1 MSIFPSGFK
10 CVEWIS
16 QKPFFEIS
24 SHQACGYLQI
34 RMVHWALAVHEPQR
48 APIVAVSS
56 AVTFMAS
63 QRDAQE
69 YLKYCKFHFNC
80 CSGGWVKQSKTKKEF
95 KWPNLNQSGLGV
107 TFILEESEL
116 LLRYNTDV
124 FGLLLAFFSKSLF
137 SIRLTVNIKLR
148 KRAIKKCGHF
158 QFLKNY
164 SVIFF

>member
-34 RMVHWALAVHEPQR
+34 RTVHWALAVHEPQR
-48 APIVAVSS
+48 APIVAVSN

-80 CSGGWVKQSKTKKEF
+80 CSGGWVKQTKTKKEF

-107 TFILEESEL
+107 TFILDESKL
-116 LLRYNTDV
+116 LLIEIQHRCIW
-124 FGLLLAFFSKSLF
+124 A
-137 SIRLTVNIKLR
+137 SI
-148 KRAIKKCGHF
+148 
-158 QFLKNY
+158 
-164 SVIFF
+164 SIFFQIPVFHQANGQHQIEKACN